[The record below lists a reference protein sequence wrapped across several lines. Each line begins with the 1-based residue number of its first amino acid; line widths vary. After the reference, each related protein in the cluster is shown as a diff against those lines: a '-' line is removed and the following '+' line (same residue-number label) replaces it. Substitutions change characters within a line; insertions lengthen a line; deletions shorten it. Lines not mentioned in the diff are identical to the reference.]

1 MVLSN
6 NGNSSQDKMVVKL
19 VPFGPSL
26 RNINSLTSKLL
37 NRPKVRSYLK
47 SISSEE
53 LEKTKKNKQTPR
65 LLSVELLPETVAAA
79 TTKRIALPKSYLAK
93 YYDYE
98 NNCCLSVKGKLGQ
111 RNPTEII
118 ESKQQPLPNDEEF
131 EEAVAN
137 S

>member
-6 NGNSSQDKMVVKL
+6 NGNSSQDKIVVKL

-37 NRPKVRSYLK
+37 NRPKVKSYLK

-65 LLSVELLPETVAAA
+65 LLSVELLPETTAAVAN
-79 TTKRIALPKSYLAK
+79 KRIITLPKFYLAR

-98 NNCCLSVKGKLGQ
+98 NNYCLSVKGKL
-111 RNPTEII
+111 
-118 ESKQQPLPNDEEF
+118 
-131 EEAVAN
+131 
-137 S
+137 